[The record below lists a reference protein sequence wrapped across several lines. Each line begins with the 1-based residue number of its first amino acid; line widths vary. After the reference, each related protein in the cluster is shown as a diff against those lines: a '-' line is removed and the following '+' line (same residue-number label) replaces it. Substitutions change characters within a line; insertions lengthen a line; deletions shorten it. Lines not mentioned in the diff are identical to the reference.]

1 MKAHLSVNEI
11 GLGNPAAS
19 FGSRPSLL
27 PSVAPI
33 GVQLFERS
41 HRGAADRRPRNSLE
55 LSGIG
60 RGKAIIAA
68 TELPKPAWPS

>member
-11 GLGNPAAS
+11 GLGNPAAF
-19 FGSRPSLL
+19 FGDRPSLL

-41 HRGAADRRPRNSLE
+41 HRGAVVLAISFVSLPGFGCEPAWGLDADRR
-55 LSGIG
+55 G
-60 RGKAIIAA
+60 
-68 TELPKPAWPS
+68 